1 MSKFRHRSLHL
12 LGVLLTGLLFTLL
25 AACSKANPQSTFD
38 TLGPVSRN
46 QATILYVIAGVGTFV
61 FILVFG
67 ILAYTVIRYRRRSPD
82 DPDPPQIHGNDKLE
96 VAWTIAPAIV
106 LIAVAVPTLQ
116 GIFYAANPPTEARLT
131 VEATGHQ
138 WWFEFK
144 YPELG
149 VVTANEMHIPED
161 EAVIV
166 ELRSV
171 DVNHSFWVPKLAGKV
186 DMIPNNENRLWLQ
199 ADESGMYYGQCA
211 EFCGESH
218 AKMRF
223 RVVVEPRAEFDAW
236 VARQQAAAAVPGD
249 PLAKEGHDLF
259 MSNQARCFACHTIA
273 GTQKARGTVGPNLT
287 HFASRQHLAAGNLEN
302 TQENLRMWLEDPDAV
317 KPGNLMSRDAAVYNG
332 QGEPLT
338 EPQISA
344 LVAFL
349 RSLE

>member
-1 MSKFRHRSLHL
+1 MSIFSRRSKHL
-12 LGVLLTGLLFTLL
+12 FGIALVGLSLAFL

-46 QATILYVIAGVGTFV
+46 QATILYVIVGAGAFV
-61 FILVFG
+61 FLIVFG
-67 ILAYTVIRYRRRSPD
+67 ILAYAVVRYRRKPGD
-82 DPDPPQIHGNDKLE
+82 GDPPQTHGNNTLE
-96 VAWTIAPAIV
+96 VAWTVAPAIV

-116 GIFYAANPPTEARLT
+116 GIFYAANPPANATLT

-138 WWFEFK
+138 WWFEFE
-144 YPELG
+144 YPEYG
-149 VVTANEMHIPED
+149 VITANEMHIPED
-161 EAVIV
+161 EAVIL
-166 ELRSV
+166 ELRSI
-171 DVNHSFWVPKLAGKV
+171 DVIHSFWVPKLAGKV
-186 DMIPNNENRLWLQ
+186 DMIPNNDNQMWMQ

-223 RVVVEPRAEFDAW
+223 RVVVESRAEFDAW
-236 VARQQAAAAVPGD
+236 IAHQKELAVVPGD

-259 MSNQARCFACHTIA
+259 MSNEARCFACHTIA

-287 HFASRQHLAAGNLEN
+287 HVASRQHIAAGNLQN
-302 TQENLRMWLEDPDAV
+302 TQENLRTWLEDPNEI
-317 KPGNLMSRDAAVYNG
+317 KPGNIMTRDAAVYNG